1 MYFSGVQVLESAIT
15 ALIQLL
21 GISLATQ
28 FAFPK

>member
-1 MYFSGVQVLESAIT
+1 MYFSGLQVLESSII

-21 GISLATQ
+21 LISLATQ